1 MAAVGQIAEGDAV
14 HAGLC
19 HALQAVEADAAR
31 CFAIDGVWVGGL
43 RVAAVCRFFQGFV
56 VHVVQQ
62 NPFRT
67 RRDGFVQLCQC
78 VHFDF
83 HAGQRSDC
91 LLCLPYGLG
100 DTAAVGKMVVF
111 DEDGVVQAHAV
122 VHTPTCS
129 DGVFL
134 QDAKQ
139 WDGFAAAHD
148 VHIVTGNFGYCASGS
163 GGDAA

>member
-14 HAGLC
+14 YAGLC
-19 HALQAVEADAAR
+19 YAFQAVEADAAR
-31 CFAIDGVWVGGL
+31 CFAIDGVGMGGL

-56 VHVVQQ
+56 AHVVQQ
-62 NPFRT
+62 NPFRACC
-67 RRDGFVQLCQC
+67 DGFVQLCQC

-83 HAGQRSDC
+83 HAGQGSDR
-91 LLCLPYGLG
+91 LFCLPNCLG
-100 DTAAVGKMVVF
+100 DAVTIGKMVVF
-111 DEDGVVQAHAV
+111 DEDGIVQAHTV
-122 VHTPTCS
+122 VYAATCS